1 MSQKLVCPMGHC
13 WEEPTEVLDL
23 PDDLSS
29 ICPEC
34 SVTGE
39 IPPPPTESAP
49 GAHMLEILLGAAP
62 SDRTPVSPISES
74 GLSANRPAEVQPVIP
89 GYEILGELGRGG
101 MGVVYT
107 ARHQELKR
115 LVALK
120 VLREKEHTGKEQLQ
134 RFRAEAEAA
143 ARLQHPNIVQI
154 HEVGQEYGRPYIVLE
169 LAVGGSLEKRLAGT
183 PLPPRAA
190 AQLVRILAQAM
201 DYAHKRGV
209 IHRDLKPSN
218 VLLQAAESGSDEAST
233 PLSRADFQ
241 TTIPKISDFSL
252 AKQLGTDSNQ
262 THTGVILGTPSYM
275 APEQAQGQAAA
286 AGPPVDIYALGAI
299 LYEVITGRPPFRA
312 ATLLETLEQVRS
324 EEPVPPKRIQPGLP
338 RDLQTICLKCLEKS
352 PRQRY
357 ETAAELAADL
367 ERFLENSPIRA
378 RPAGPGE
385 RLAKWAR
392 RRPTSAALAAVTG
405 AAVIAAS
412 VGILLH
418 NEQLHEQV
426 RQTELKE
433 VQARKEQARA
443 DANYRDASA
452 TLNQMLARLQ
462 QKGLADVP
470 RLRELQQQLLEDALA
485 FYQRAF
491 QQLDDPDPAVRLD
504 VATAYQKT
512 ATIQNLLGR
521 PELAAQNF
529 HRAIDLLENLPD
541 DIRSRVDTQG
551 RLADCCLG
559 LGDSVKPRE
568 DAEQWLKKAIDLREQ
583 ICRSQPEDPNLQFA
597 VAVTHH
603 HLGSLYQVASR
614 LTPAE
619 GQHNHAVVLL
629 DRLVRE
635 HPSNES
641 YQAQLAESCIN
652 LAAIY
657 QGTKRPPRAAEYY
670 KKASDILEV
679 LAKKNPSDLRYQTS
693 LAALCLN
700 WGNLRYE
707 GIDVPVALDRYS
719 RAIEV
724 CNSVLRQEPRH
735 SFARNVLLNAS
746 GARSLLYNDRQR
758 YAEALADYDRVV
770 ELSEGADKDYHAGM
784 RTAFIVRAGDYLKA
798 TSMADVLS
806 QNRNA
811 DGDALYAMARA
822 YALAMEAAK
831 ADTRRESSERTRM
844 AGQFAA
850 RSLALLARVKAA
862 GYFND
867 LGRREH
873 LQTTADLASVRS
885 LPEFRKLFE
894 VSEAKKR

>member
-1 MSQKLVCPMGHC
+1 MGHC

-34 SVTGE
+34 SITGE

-62 SDRTPVSPISES
+62 NDRTPVSPVSGSEP
-74 GLSANRPAEVQPVIP
+74 SASPPTEVQPVIP

-101 MGVVYT
+101 MGVVYK
-107 ARHQELKR
+107 ARHRGLKR

-120 VLREKEHTGKEQLQ
+120 VLRETEHTGKDQLQ

-154 HEVGQEYGRPYIVLE
+154 HEVGEENSRPYIVLE

-218 VLLQAAESGSDEAST
+218 VLLQAAEGATDDSNK
-233 PLSRADFQ
+233 PLSLADFQ

-252 AKQLGTDSNQ
+252 AKQLGTDSHQ

-275 APEQAQGQAAA
+275 APEQAKGQAGA
-286 AGPPVDIYALGAI
+286 AGPAVDIYALGAI

-357 ETAAELAADL
+357 ETAADLAADL
-367 ERFLENSPIRA
+367 ERFLDNTPIRA

-385 RLAKWAR
+385 RLVKWAR
-392 RRPTSAALAAVTG
+392 RRPTLAALAVVSG
-405 AAVIAAS
+405 MAVIAAS
-412 VGILLH
+412 VGILIH
-418 NEQLHEQV
+418 NNQLREQV
-426 RQTELKE
+426 RQTEMKE
-433 VQARKEQARA
+433 IQARKEQARA

-462 QKGLADVP
+462 QMGLADVP

-521 PELAAQNF
+521 QELASENF
-529 HRAIDLLENLPD
+529 HRAIDLLGSLPE
-541 DIRSRVDTQG
+541 DIRNRAENRG

-559 LGDSVKPRE
+559 LGDSIKPRE

-583 ICRSQPEDPNLQFA
+583 ISRSQPQDADLQFA
-597 VAVTHH
+597 VAITHH
-603 HLGSLYQVASR
+603 HLGSLYQVAAR
-614 LTPAE
+614 LQLSEAE
-619 GQHNHAVVLL
+619 HNQAVALL
-629 DRLVRE
+629 DRLTRE
-635 HPSNES
+635 HPSNET
-641 YQAQLAESCIN
+641 YQAQLADSCIN
-652 LAAIY
+652 LAGIY
-657 QGTKRPPRAAEYY
+657 QGTERPPRAAEYY
-670 KKASDILEV
+670 KKASEILEV
-679 LAKKNPSDLRYQTS
+679 FVKKNPSELRYQTS

-700 WGNLRYE
+700 WGNLRYV
-707 GIDVPVALDRYS
+707 GIDAPVSLDRYT
-719 RAIEV
+719 RAIEI
-724 CNSVLRQEPRH
+724 CNAVLRQEPRH
-735 SFARNVLLNAS
+735 SFARYVLLNAS
-746 GARSLLYNDRQR
+746 GARSLLYNDRQQ

-770 ELSEGADKDYHAGM
+770 ELSEGADKDYHEGM

-798 TSMADVLS
+798 TSMADALS
-806 QNRNA
+806 QNPKA
-811 DGDALYAMARA
+811 DNDALYAMARA
-822 YALAMEAAK
+822 YSLAIEAAK
-831 ADTRRESSERTRM
+831 KDTRRESSERNRL
-844 AGQFAA
+844 ASQFTA
-850 RSLALLARVKAA
+850 RSLALLARVKAK

-867 LGRREH
+867 PGRRAH
-873 LQTTADLASVRS
+873 LQNTADLASVRS
-885 LPEFRKLFE
+885 SHEFRKLVE
-894 VSEAKKR
+894 QDEAKKK